1 MPIVLI
7 CLMLVYAG
15 LAVFVWHHQKKNA
28 RHYPLKTELAILA
41 PALLVHGLVLI
52 LPVLHDHV
60 LVMGFGYSV
69 SLIVSLVEQK
79 KEYQLDLAF
88 IEGGLKG
95 ICELYESEKLV
106 GRGNATASKLSS

>member
-15 LAVFVWHHQKKNA
+15 LAVFVWHHQQKNA

-60 LVMGFGYSV
+60 LVMG
-69 SLIVSLVEQK
+69 
-79 KEYQLDLAF
+79 LA
-88 IEGGLKG
+88 IP
-95 ICELYESEKLV
+95 S
-106 GRGNATASKLSS
+106 A

>member
-52 LPVLHDHV
+52 
-60 LVMGFGYSV
+60 
-69 SLIVSLVEQK
+69 
-79 KEYQLDLAF
+79 
-88 IEGGLKG
+88 
-95 ICELYESEKLV
+95 
-106 GRGNATASKLSS
+106 

>member
-60 LVMGFGYSV
+60 PAPYTHLMMPM
-69 SLIVSLVEQK
+69 
-79 KEYQLDLAF
+79 
-88 IEGGLKG
+88 
-95 ICELYESEKLV
+95 
-106 GRGNATASKLSS
+106 LSFE